1 VAGAATPGA
10 ADATATREAEL
21 KELDDLRTQVANPP
35 VCTPAPTET
44 GISATATATEV
55 PLAQT
60 GVPLPYLD
68 IWTITVLGIAPT
80 PGSPEAQPQG
90 QFMQVNLT
98 VSHSSRKPETLL
110 LPRFVLADGSGRFS
124 SIDIAV
130 NQKIFGPFWGLSLE
144 SGVTENRSMIFDVA
158 ADAGSSFILES
169 NADPT
174 FRVALTV
181 EQRG

>member
-1 VAGAATPGA
+1 
-10 ADATATREAEL
+10 
-21 KELDDLRTQVANPP
+21 
-35 VCTPAPTET
+35 
-44 GISATATATEV
+44 
-55 PLAQT
+55 
-60 GVPLPYLD
+60 
-68 IWTITVLGIAPT
+68 
-80 PGSPEAQPQG
+80 
-90 QFMQVNLT
+90 MQVNLT